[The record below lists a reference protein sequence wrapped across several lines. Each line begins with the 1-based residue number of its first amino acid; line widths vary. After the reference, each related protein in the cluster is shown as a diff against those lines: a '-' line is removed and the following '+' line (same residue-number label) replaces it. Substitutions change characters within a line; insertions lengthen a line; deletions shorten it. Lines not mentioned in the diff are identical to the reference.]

1 MNEREV
7 TNEESLDRY
16 RKLWALMWPGG
27 LFLLSLFGVYTLR
40 QIKRS
45 IVAATQQ
52 QLVQLVTNGRFFLID
67 HPELVNIKARTPD
80 EQEFFNSTGGWQG
93 WFMRRNIIT
102 HLELLYFQNKY
113 RAIDP
118 AFFFSHCNH
127 IRPWFGNPDFL
138 ETWERSKD
146 MHVAEF
152 QSFVDRMILDTETS
166 KDDEER

>member
-1 MNEREV
+1 MEDQ
-7 TNEESLDRY
+7 ESLERY

-27 LFLLSLFGVYTLR
+27 LLLLSAFGVYFLR

-52 QLVQLVTNGRFFLID
+52 QLVQLVTSGRFFLID
-67 HPELVNIKARTPD
+67 HPELVQLRGRTPD
-80 EQEFFNSTGGWQG
+80 EKEFVDRNGGWQG
-93 WFMRRNIIT
+93 WFVRRTIIT

-113 RAIDP
+113 KAIDK

-127 IRPWFGNPDFL
+127 IRPWFQDPVFR

-146 MHVAEF
+146 MHVPEF
-152 QSFVDRMILDTETS
+152 QGFVDALIRELT
-166 KDDEER
+166 